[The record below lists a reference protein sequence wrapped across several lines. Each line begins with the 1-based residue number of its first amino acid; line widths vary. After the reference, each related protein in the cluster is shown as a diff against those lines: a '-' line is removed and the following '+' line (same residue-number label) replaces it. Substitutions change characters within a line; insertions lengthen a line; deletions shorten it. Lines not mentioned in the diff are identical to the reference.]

1 VSAVEF
7 LGGWREILLRLGVA
21 TVVGCALGLNREMHA
36 KPAGIRTHGL
46 VCLGSALIT
55 LTSLQI
61 AFDGVR
67 LEGSAVLRSVQ
78 GIIAGIGFLG
88 GGVIMRDDSQQSVH
102 GLTTAAS
109 IWVVACLGI
118 ACGAGQWLT
127 ALIAVG
133 LTLIVLVVGGQ
144 LERAFR
150 RRFGRPSSEAAG
162 PGPDPPAG

>member
-1 VSAVEF
+1 MSAVEF

-21 TVVGCALGLNREMHA
+21 TVVGCALGLNREIHA

-55 LTSLQI
+55 LTSFQI

-78 GIIAGIGFLG
+78 GVIAGIGFLG

-118 ACGAGQWLT
+118 SCGAGLWPT
-127 ALIAVG
+127 TLIAVG
-133 LTLIVLVVGGQ
+133 LTLTVLIVGGH

-150 RRFGRPSSEAAG
+150 RRFGRPNNEAAS
-162 PGPDPPAG
+162 PGPDSPA